1 MAQDKIEIRDAEEL
15 RKLPQQPSL
24 DVMMQ
29 DEKEMARVTQR
40 AEEVHHPIQ
49 NITMNRGN
57 GFLVGHHRIN
67 SPVWASF
74 ITTEED
80 GKFVCDAAH
89 RAMIQFYMYE
99 DGNWSTDVISLDN
112 LENVRLCEWVTG
124 ESVTE
129 RWVHIYDI
137 MVRWAKTGVL
147 G

>member
-1 MAQDKIEIRDAEEL
+1 MAQNKIEIRDAEEL
-15 RKLPQQPSL
+15 RKLPQQPSV

-29 DEKEMARVTQR
+29 DEKDLARVTQR
-40 AEEVHHPIQ
+40 AEEVYHPIQ

-74 ITTEED
+74 ITAEED
-80 GKFVCDAAH
+80 GKFVCAAAH

-99 DGNWSTDVISLDN
+99 DGSWSTDIISLDK
-112 LENVRLCEWVTG
+112 LENVRPCEWVTG

-129 RWVHIYDI
+129 RWVHIYDT